1 MVKPLHPN
9 RLLTLAS
16 QSGNFKRE
24 DHRRDDDSI
33 WHCLKPRIFKKYCLN
48 FQSKSIY
55 FLYE

>member
-9 RLLTLAS
+9 RFLTLAS

-24 DHRRDDDSI
+24 DHRRDDGSI
-33 WHCLKPRIFKKYCLN
+33 GHCLKPRIFKKYYLN
-48 FQSKSIY
+48 FQSMSIY